1 MCAGSSTSREAPHRS
16 SERCGSWPWLG
27 AWILL
32 FAPVA
37 AWGVGQAELLP
48 AERAFELSVAA
59 RDGRTVAARFA
70 VAEGYYLYRDRM
82 EFALA
87 DATLAAAPELPRGK
101 VKDDPFF
108 GRVEILRGEVVVEL
122 KLAHDRGG
130 DTVKVVVT
138 SQGCA
143 DAGVCYPAQR
153 QTVAVPLPKPG
164 ERPGAPVE
172 AAPRRKSWF
181 N

>member
-1 MCAGSSTSREAPHRS
+1 
-16 SERCGSWPWLG
+16 
-27 AWILL
+27 
-32 FAPVA
+32 
-37 AWGVGQAELLP
+37 
-48 AERAFELSVAA
+48 
-59 RDGRTVAARFA
+59 
-70 VAEGYYLYRDRM
+70 M